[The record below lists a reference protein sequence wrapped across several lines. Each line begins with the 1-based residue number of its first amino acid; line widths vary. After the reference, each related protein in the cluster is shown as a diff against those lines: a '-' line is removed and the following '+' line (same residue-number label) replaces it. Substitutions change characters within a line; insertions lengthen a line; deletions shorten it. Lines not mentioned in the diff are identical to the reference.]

1 MKKTSLILVFLVFQL
16 SFSQKV
22 EIKDDLIYFDNKET
36 LKFIKNDLIEFSI
49 LSLNDDEIIYSNFHN
64 NETETYYEDDYIVIN
79 FISEKIKVES
89 TKDENAISGLGL
101 NSKKN
106 LKKLIEWLV
115 KEKVIKLDGTL
126 DKDRIA
132 IFYDKFN
139 ENITNRTVR

>member
-1 MKKTSLILVFLVFQL
+1 MITK
-16 SFSQKV
+16 
-22 EIKDDLIYFDNKET
+22 
-36 LKFIKNDLIEFSI
+36 
-49 LSLNDDEIIYSNFHN
+49 
-64 NETETYYEDDYIVIN
+64 
-79 FISEKIKVES
+79 ES